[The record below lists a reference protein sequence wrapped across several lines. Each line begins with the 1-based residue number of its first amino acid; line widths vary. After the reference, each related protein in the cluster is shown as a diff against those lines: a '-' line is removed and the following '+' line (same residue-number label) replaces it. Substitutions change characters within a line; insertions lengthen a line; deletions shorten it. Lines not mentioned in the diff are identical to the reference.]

1 MARNN
6 RPVSQRQTWWLLA
19 AALSAFLPLST
30 LLSPWLVMSATAT
43 MLLRGWMT
51 WRQWRLPPRWLLV
64 LLTIAATAGVIA
76 EYRTMFGRLP
86 GISLLSAFL
95 ALKLLELRGAR
106 DAMAVVL
113 LCYFLVLTQ
122 FMFTQSI
129 ATAFMACVTVL
140 ITTAT
145 LAAATDDRPAPQLL
159 LRRAG
164 VLLLQGLPFMLLLF
178 ILFPRVQGPLW
189 GLPQDRITAS
199 SGLSDSMAPGSIA
212 RLSQSDTIAFRVQ
225 FEGAPPPQH
234 MLYWR
239 GPVMPAFDGRSWRVS
254 RTSAQRTVPPF
265 RVTGTSQNY
274 EVTLEPLGKSW
285 IFALDYPDKLPPES
299 AYTEDL
305 QLLSRQPIRTRF
317 RYSMSAFPD
326 TSVGAD
332 ETASMLTE
340 SLQLPSGGNPR
351 TREVAAKWREKYGDN
366 TEAIVTEAE
375 LFFLRQLLSYTL
387 NPPLLSE
394 DVIDG
399 FLFESKRGFCEHFAS
414 AFAFALRAAG
424 VPARIVAGYQGGEV
438 NPVDGYLTVR
448 QYDAHAWTE
457 VWLKDRGWVRF
468 DPTAIS
474 APRRIA
480 DNFAAAAPENDALP
494 FLARN
499 NMAWLREVRN
509 RMEAATNVWNQ
520 WVLGYT
526 PQRQREFLQGLGFK
540 SPDWQEMTAT
550 LAALCGVVLLALT
563 AWILYQRKSVDPAFR
578 QWLKFTQRLG
588 KRGVQWHVWEDPL
601 VFADRAAKALPTHAE
616 PIREIAGAYARLRY
630 AAPTHASDHGTP
642 LAHLRARIT
651 AFRP

>member
-1 MARNN
+1 MARDK

-19 AALSAFLPLST
+19 AALSAFLPLSS
-30 LLSPWLVMSATAT
+30 LLSPWLAISATAV

-51 WRQWRLPPRWLLV
+51 WRQWRLPPKFILI
-64 LLTIAATAGVIA
+64 LLTIAATAGVIV

-86 GISLLSAFL
+86 GVALLSAFL

-129 ATAFMACVTVL
+129 ATALMACATVL

-145 LAAATDDRPAPQLL
+145 LAAATDDRPAPALL

-164 VLLLQGLPFMLLLF
+164 VLLVQGLPFMLLLF
-178 ILFPRVQGPLW
+178 VLFPRVQGPLW
-189 GLPQDRITAS
+189 GLPQDRTSAV
-199 SGLSDSMAPGSIA
+199 SGLSDNMSPGSIA
-212 RLSQSDTIAFRVQ
+212 QLSQSDTIAFRVQ
-225 FEGAPPPQH
+225 FDGTPPAQH

-239 GPVMPAFDGRSWRVS
+239 GPVMPAFDGRSWRVT
-254 RTSAQRTVPPF
+254 RFSAVRTVPPF
-265 RVTGTSQNY
+265 HVTGPKQDY

-285 IFALDYPDKLPPES
+285 IFALDFPDKLPPDS

-305 QLLSRQPIRTRF
+305 QLLSRQPIRARM
-317 RYSMSAFPD
+317 RYTMSAFPE

-332 ETASMLTE
+332 NTP
-340 SLQLPSGGNPR
+340 SLIVEALELPSGGNPR

-366 TEAIVTEAE
+366 SEAIVAEAE
-375 LFFLRQLLSYTL
+375 NFFLRQLLSYTL

-399 FLFESKRGFCEHFAS
+399 FLFDSKRGFCEHFAS

-424 VPARIVAGYQGGEV
+424 VPTRIVAGYQGGEI
-438 NPVDGYLTVR
+438 NPVDGLLVVR

-457 VWLKDRGWVRF
+457 VWLKDKGWVRF

-480 DNFAAAAPENDALP
+480 DNFAAAAPEGESLP
-494 FLARN
+494 FLARSD
-499 NMAWLREVRN
+499 MAWLRDIRN
-509 RMEAATNVWNQ
+509 QMEAATNVWNQ

-526 PQRQREFLQGLGFK
+526 PQRQREFLQALGFK
-540 SPDWQEMTAT
+540 TPDWQEMTAA
-550 LAALCGVVLLALT
+550 LAALCGVILLLLT
-563 AWILYQRKSVDPAFR
+563 TWILYTRKKIAPAVR
-578 QWLKFTQRLG
+578 LWNKFTARLA
-588 KRGVQWHVWEDPL
+588 KRSVQWQVWEDPL
-601 VFADRAAKALPTHAE
+601 VFAERAASALPAHADS
-616 PIREIAGAYARLRY
+616 IRGIANDYANLRY
-630 AAPTHASDHGTP
+630 APPPTSLNTNDALTN
-642 LAHLRARIT
+642 LRARIV

>member
-1 MARNN
+1 MARDK

-19 AALSAFLPLST
+19 AALSAFLPLAS
-30 LLSPWLVMSATAT
+30 LLSPWLAASATAV

-51 WRQWRLPPRWLLV
+51 WRQWRLPPKFILV
-64 LLTIAATAGVIA
+64 VLTIAATAGVIV

-86 GISLLSAFL
+86 GVALLSAFL

-129 ATAFMACVTVL
+129 AIALMACVTVL

-145 LAAATDDRPAPQLL
+145 LAAATDDRPAPAFL

-164 VLLLQGLPFMLLLF
+164 VLLVQGLPFMLLLF
-178 ILFPRVQGPLW
+178 VLFPRVQGPLW
-189 GLPQDRITAS
+189 GLPQDRTSAV
-199 SGLSDSMAPGSIA
+199 SGLSDNMSPGSIA
-212 RLSQSDTIAFRVQ
+212 QLSQSDTIAFRVQ
-225 FEGAPPPQH
+225 FDGKPPAQH

-239 GPVMPAFDGRSWRVS
+239 GPVMPSFDGRSWRVTRFS
-254 RTSAQRTVPPF
+254 GVRTQPPF
-265 RVTGTSQNY
+265 QVTGPKQDY

-285 IFALDYPDKLPPES
+285 VFALDFPDKLPPDS

-305 QLLSRQPIRTRF
+305 QLLSRQPIRARM
-317 RYSMSAFPD
+317 RYSMSAFPE

-332 ETASMLTE
+332 NTP
-340 SLQLPSGGNPR
+340 SLIAEALELPRSGNPR

-366 TEAIVTEAE
+366 SEAIVAEAE
-375 LFFLRQLLSYTL
+375 NFFLRQLLSYTL

-399 FLFESKRGFCEHFAS
+399 FLFDSKRGFCEHFAS

-424 VPARIVAGYQGGEV
+424 VPTRIVAGYQGGEI
-438 NPVDGYLTVR
+438 NPVDGLLVVR

-457 VWLKDRGWVRF
+457 VWLKGRGWVRF

-474 APRRIA
+474 APQRIA
-480 DNFAAAAPENDALP
+480 DNFAATAPENDSLP
-494 FLARN
+494 FLARSD
-499 NMAWLREVRN
+499 MAWLRDIRN
-509 RMEAATNVWNQ
+509 QMEAATNVWNQ

-540 SPDWQEMTAT
+540 TPDWQEMTAA
-550 LAALCGVVLLALT
+550 LAALCGVVLLLLT
-563 AWILYQRKSVDPAFR
+563 AWILYTRKKLDPAVR
-578 QWLKFTQRLG
+578 LWKKFTARLA
-588 KRGVQWHVWEDPL
+588 KRGVQWHTWEDPL
-601 VFADRAAKALPTHAE
+601 VFAERAASILPVHADT
-616 PIREIAGAYARLRY
+616 IRGIANDYANLRY
-630 AAPTHASDHGTP
+630 AVPPSFSNADTP
-642 LAHLRARIT
+642 LTKLRARIA

>member
-1 MARNN
+1 MSRDK

-19 AALSAFLPLST
+19 AALSAFLPLAT
-30 LLSPWLVMSATAT
+30 LLSPWLVISATAT

-86 GISLLSAFL
+86 GVSLLSAFL

-129 ATAFMACVTVL
+129 ATALMACATVL

-159 LRRAG
+159 VRRAG

-189 GLPQDRITAS
+189 GLPQDRTSAI
-199 SGLSDSMAPGSIA
+199 SGLSDSMSPGSIA
-212 RLSQSDTIAFRVQ
+212 QLSQSDTIAFRVA
-225 FEGAPPPQH
+225 FDGPPPPQH
-234 MLYWR
+234 KLYWR
-239 GPVMPAFDGRSWRVS
+239 GPVMPAFDGRSWRVVRLS
-254 RTSAQRTVPPF
+254 PQHSVPPYSVSGP
-265 RVTGTSQNY
+265 RQNY

-285 IFALDYPDKLPPES
+285 IFALDYPDKLPPDS
-299 AYTEDL
+299 AYTVDF
-305 QLLSRQPIRTRF
+305 QLLSRQPIRTRL
-317 RYSMSAFPD
+317 RYSMSSFQE

-332 ETASMLTE
+332 DTPSMLAE
-340 SLQLPSGGNPR
+340 SLELPPRGNQR
-351 TREVAAKWREKYGDN
+351 TREVAQQWREKYGDDS
-366 TEAIVTEAE
+366 EAIVAAAE
-375 LFFLRQLLSYTL
+375 DFFLRQLLSYTL
-387 NPPLLSE
+387 NPPLLAD

-399 FLFESKRGFCEHFAS
+399 FLFDSKRGFCEHFAS

-424 VPARIVAGYQGGEV
+424 VPTRIVAGYQGGEV
-438 NPVDGYLTVR
+438 NPVDGNLTVR

-457 VWLKDRGWVRF
+457 VWLKGRGWVRF

-494 FLARN
+494 FLARS
-499 NMAWLREVRN
+499 NMAWLREARN

-540 SPDWQEMTAT
+540 SPDWQEMTAV
-550 LAALCGVVLLALT
+550 LAGLCGVFLLMLT
-563 AWILYQRKSVDPAFR
+563 AWILYQRKRIDPAVR
-578 QWLKFTQRLG
+578 LWLKFTQRLG
-588 KRGVQWHVWEDPL
+588 KRGVEWQDWEDPL
-601 VFADRAAKALPTHAE
+601 VFADRAASALPANADD
-616 PIREIAGAYARLRY
+616 IRRIAKDYSNLRY
-630 AAPTHASDHGTP
+630 AAPAAASDANAP
-642 LAHLRARIT
+642 LAKLRARIA

>member
-1 MARNN
+1 MAREK

-19 AALSAFLPLST
+19 AALSAFLPLAG
-30 LLSPWLVMSATAT
+30 LLSPWLAASATAV

-51 WRQWRLPPRWLLV
+51 WRQWRLPPRFILV
-64 LLTIAATAGVIA
+64 LLTIAATAGVIV

-86 GISLLSAFL
+86 GVALLSAFL

-129 ATAFMACVTVL
+129 ATALMACATVL

-145 LAAATDDRPAPQLL
+145 LAAATDDRPAPVLL

-164 VLLLQGLPFMLLLF
+164 VLLVQGLPFMLLLF
-178 ILFPRVQGPLW
+178 VLFPRVQGPLW
-189 GLPQDRITAS
+189 GLPQDRMSAV
-199 SGLSDSMAPGSIA
+199 SGLSDSMSPGSIA
-212 RLSQSDTIAFRVQ
+212 QLSQSDTIAFRVQ
-225 FEGAPPPQH
+225 FDGPTPPQH

-239 GPVMPAFDGRSWRVS
+239 GPVMPSFDGRSWRVT
-254 RTSAQRTVPPF
+254 RFSALRSVPPF
-265 RVTGTSQNY
+265 KVSGPSQNY
-274 EVTLEPLGKSW
+274 SVTLEPLGKAW
-285 IFALDYPDKLPPES
+285 IFALDFPDKLPPES

-305 QLLSRQPIRTRF
+305 QLLSRQPIRTRL
-317 RYSMSAFPD
+317 RYDMSAFPE

-332 ETASMLTE
+332 TTP
-340 SLQLPSGGNPR
+340 SLIAEALELPTGGNPR
-351 TREVAAKWREKYGDN
+351 TRAVAAQWKEKYGTDS
-366 TEAIVTEAE
+366 EAIVAAAE
-375 LFFLRQLLSYTL
+375 NFFLRQLLSYTL
-387 NPPLLSE
+387 NPPLLAE

-424 VPARIVAGYQGGEV
+424 VPTRIVAGYQGGEV
-438 NPVDGYLTVR
+438 NPVDGLLVVR

-457 VWLKDRGWVRF
+457 VWLAGKGWVRF

-474 APRRIA
+474 APQRIA
-480 DNFAAAAPENDALP
+480 DNFAAAAPENDSLP
-494 FLARN
+494 FLARSD
-499 NMAWLREVRN
+499 MAWLRDIRN
-509 RMEAATNVWNQ
+509 QMEAATNVWNQ

-540 SPDWQEMTAT
+540 SPDWQEMTAV
-550 LAALCGVVLLALT
+550 LAALCGVVLLLLT
-563 AWILYQRKSVDPAFR
+563 GWILYSRRKLDPALR
-578 QWLKFTQRLG
+578 LWQKFTQRLA
-588 KRGVQWHVWEDPL
+588 KHGVKWQLWEDPL
-601 VFADRAAKALPTHAE
+601 AFAERAAKTLPTHAK
-616 PIREIAGAYARLRY
+616 PIHDIASAYANLRY
-630 AAPTHASDHGTP
+630 AAPPISSDTNDA
-642 LAHLRARIT
+642 LSYLRARIA